1 MQIVFLG
8 TSSGAPTTK
17 RNVSGIGLRLMDR
30 GAWWLIDCGEGTQHQ
45 IMRSVLNISQLEK
58 IFITHLHGDHLYGL
72 IGMLASRSLRGAE
85 TGGITLYGPKGIDEY
100 VQAIM
105 RISPVH
111 LQYPLIIK
119 VVEEGI
125 IYEDDTIVVE
135 AAKVKHRVPAFAY
148 SMTEKPRPGSFKIE
162 LAKEAGI
169 PKGPMYAQLKAGG
182 TVQLEDG
189 RVFHGKD
196 FVHPPQPGLK
206 VAFSGDT
213 IPCQNMVRLAQGADM
228 LVHESTYVHQHLE
241 LAERSGHSTAKQ
253 AAEIAVAAEA
263 KGLLLTH
270 LSPRYDIEDG
280 PITLDDM
287 LQEAQEVFLN
297 TQIAQDLCVYEVKRT
312 RLL

>member
-17 RNVSGIGLRLMDR
+17 RNVSGIGLRFMER
-30 GAWWLIDCGEGTQHQ
+30 GTWWLIDCGEGTQHQ
-45 IMRSVLNISQLEK
+45 IMRSVLNISQLEN

-72 IGMLASRSLRGAE
+72 IGMLASRSLRGAD

-119 VVEEGI
+119 VVEEGV
-125 IYEDDTIVVE
+125 IYEDDTIIVE
-135 AAKVKHRVPAFAY
+135 ATKVRHRVPAFAY
-148 SMTEKPRPGSFKIE
+148 SMMEKPRPGSFKIE

-169 PKGPMYAQLKAGG
+169 PKGPMYAQLKAGESI
-182 TVQLEDG
+182 QLEDG

-196 FVHPPQPGLK
+196 FVNPPQPGLK

-213 IPCQNMVRLAQGADM
+213 IPCPNMVRLAQGADM
-228 LVHESTYVHQHLE
+228 LVHESTYVHQHLD

-253 AAEIAVAAEA
+253 AAEIAVAAEV

-270 LSPRYDIEDG
+270 LSPRYDTEDG

-287 LQEAQEVFLN
+287 LQEAQEIFPN
-297 TQIAQDLCVYEVKRT
+297 TQIAQDLSVYEVKRT